1 VTDALMPT
9 YNRVDLTF
17 ETGEGPYLFT
27 DRGARYLDFAS
38 GIAVTNLGHA
48 HTHLVKTLQDQ
59 AQKVWHVSNLWRIQ
73 ESERLARRLAE
84 ATFADQVFFCN
95 SGVEAFEAAIKLV
108 RKYHDDSG
116 QPGRYRVITVA
127 NAFHGRSLNAIS
139 AAGSEKLL
147 KGFAPQ
153 VDAFDQVAFNDTAA
167 LEGAITDETAAVL
180 VEPLQGDGGIRPADL
195 AYLKA
200 LRRICDAH
208 GLLLVFDEI
217 QCGMGR
223 SGRLFAYEWAGIA
236 PDVMMSAKGLGGGFP
251 VGACLATAEAAKGM
265 TAGTHGS
272 TFGGNPLAM
281 AVANAVLDVV
291 LEPGFLDGVDRV
303 ARDLWHR
310 LQALAGRHPG
320 VVQEVRGAGL
330 MLGIRC
336 RDQVT
341 NADLGTALREEGML
355 TVPAAD
361 NVVRLLPP
369 LVIDQS
375 HVREAVD
382 MIERACARTAPA

>member
-1 VTDALMPT
+1 MPT

-17 ETGEGPYLFT
+17 ETGEGPYLIT
-27 DRGARYLDFAS
+27 DRGERYLDFAS
-38 GIAVTNLGHA
+38 GIATTNLGHG
-48 HTHLVKTLQDQ
+48 HPHLVKALQ
-59 AQKVWHVSNLWRIQ
+59 AQAGKVWHVSNLWRIQ
-73 ESERLARRLAE
+73 ESERLASRLAE

-108 RKYHDDSG
+108 RKYHDDNG
-116 QPGRYRVITVA
+116 QPDRYRVITVDG
-127 NAFHGRSLNAIS
+127 AFHGRSLNAIS

-153 VDAFDQVAFNDTAA
+153 VDAFDHVGFNNTNE
-167 LEGAITDETAAVL
+167 LVNAITDETAAIL
-180 VEPLQGDGGIRPADL
+180 VEPVQGDGGIRPADL
-195 AYLKA
+195 QYLQA
-200 LRRICDAH
+200 LRRICDEH

-223 SGRLFAYEWAGIA
+223 TGKLFAYEWAGIA
-236 PDVMMSAKGLGGGFP
+236 PDVMMSAKGLGGGMP
-251 VGACLATAEAAKGM
+251 IGACLATAEAAKGM

-272 TFGGNPLAM
+272 TFGGNPLAT
-281 AVANAVLDVV
+281 AVGNAVMDVM

-310 LQALAGRHPG
+310 LQELAPKHPA

-336 RDQVT
+336 RDAVA
-341 NADLGTALREEGML
+341 NADLGKALRDQGLL

-361 NVVRLLPP
+361 NIVRLLPP
-369 LVIDQS
+369 LVIDES
-375 HVREAVD
+375 HVRQAVE
-382 MIERACARTAPA
+382 MIDAGCRQVTPAA

>member
-1 VTDALMPT
+1 MPT

-17 ETGEGPYLFT
+17 ETGEGPYLIT
-27 DRGARYLDFAS
+27 DRGERYLDFAS
-38 GIAVTNLGHA
+38 GIATTNLGHG
-48 HTHLVKTLQDQ
+48 HPHLVKALQEQ
-59 AQKVWHVSNLWRIQ
+59 AGKVWHVSNLWRIQ
-73 ESERLARRLAE
+73 ESERLASRLAE

-108 RKYHDDSG
+108 RKYHDDNG
-116 QPGRYRVITVA
+116 QPHRYRVITVDG
-127 NAFHGRSLNAIS
+127 AFHGRSLNAIS

-153 VDAFDQVAFNDTAA
+153 VDAFDHVGFNNTNE
-167 LEGAITDETAAVL
+167 LVNAITDETAAIL
-180 VEPLQGDGGIRPADL
+180 VEPVQGDGGIRPADL
-195 AYLKA
+195 QYLQA
-200 LRRICDAH
+200 LRRICDEH

-223 SGRLFAYEWAGIA
+223 TGKLFAYEWAGIA
-236 PDVMMSAKGLGGGFP
+236 PDVMMSAKGLGGGMP
-251 VGACLATAEAAKGM
+251 IGACLATAEAAKGM

-272 TFGGNPLAM
+272 TFGGNPLAT
-281 AVANAVLDVV
+281 AVGNAVMDVM

-310 LQALAGRHPG
+310 LQDLAPKHPQ
-320 VVQEVRGAGL
+320 VIQEVRGAGL

-336 RDQVT
+336 RDAVT
-341 NADLGTALREEGML
+341 NADLGAALRDQGLL

-361 NVVRLLPP
+361 NIVRLLPP
-369 LVIDQS
+369 LVIDES
-375 HVREAVD
+375 HVRQAVE
-382 MIERACARTAPA
+382 MIDAGCRQAA

>member
-17 ETGEGPYLFT
+17 ETGEGPYLIT
-27 DRGARYLDFAS
+27 DQGDRYLDFAS
-38 GIAVTNLGHA
+38 GIATTNLGHG
-48 HTHLVKTLQDQ
+48 HPHLVRALRQQ
-59 AQKVWHVSNLWRIQ
+59 AGKLWHVSNLWRIE
-73 ESERLARRLAE
+73 ESERLASRLAE

-116 QPGRYRVITVA
+116 QPQRYRVITVDG
-127 NAFHGRSLNAIS
+127 AFHGRSLNAIS

-153 VDAFDQVAFNDTAA
+153 VDAFDHVGFNNTNE
-167 LEGAITDETAAVL
+167 LVNAITDETAAIL
-180 VEPLQGDGGIRPADL
+180 VEPVQGDGGIRPADL
-195 AYLKA
+195 QYLQA
-200 LRRICDAH
+200 LRRIADEH

-223 SGRLFAYEWAGIA
+223 TGKLFAYEWAGIA
-236 PDVMMSAKGLGGGFP
+236 PDVMMSAKGLGGGMP
-251 VGACLATAEAAKGM
+251 IGACLATAEAAKGM

-272 TFGGNPLAM
+272 TFGGNPLAT
-281 AVANAVLDVV
+281 AVGNAVLDVM

-310 LQALAGRHPG
+310 LQELAPKHAQ
-320 VVQEVRGAGL
+320 VIQEVRGAGL

-336 RDQVT
+336 GDSVT
-341 NADLGTALREEGML
+341 NAELGAALRDQGLL

-369 LVIDQS
+369 LVIDES

-382 MIERACARTAPA
+382 MIDAGCRRIAG

>member
-9 YNRVDLTF
+9 YNRVDLSF
-17 ETGEGPYLFT
+17 ETGEGPYLIT
-27 DRGARYLDFAS
+27 DQGDRYLDFAS
-38 GIAVTNLGHA
+38 GIATTNLGHG
-48 HTHLVKTLQDQ
+48 HPHLVRALRQQ
-59 AQKVWHVSNLWRIQ
+59 AGKLWHVSNLWRIE
-73 ESERLARRLAE
+73 ESERLASRLAE

-116 QPGRYRVITVA
+116 QPQRYRVITVDG
-127 NAFHGRSLNAIS
+127 AFHGRSLNAIS

-153 VDAFDQVAFNDTAA
+153 VDAFDHVGFNNTNE
-167 LEGAITDETAAVL
+167 LVNAITDETAAIL
-180 VEPLQGDGGIRPADL
+180 VEPVQGDGGIRPADL
-195 AYLKA
+195 QYLQA
-200 LRRICDAH
+200 LRRIADEH

-223 SGRLFAYEWAGIA
+223 TGKLFAYEWAGIA
-236 PDVMMSAKGLGGGFP
+236 PDVMMSAKGLGGGMP
-251 VGACLATAEAAKGM
+251 IGACLATAEAAKGM

-272 TFGGNPLAM
+272 TFGGNPLAT
-281 AVANAVLDVV
+281 AVGNAVLDVM

-310 LQALAGRHPG
+310 LQELAPKHAQVIR
-320 VVQEVRGAGL
+320 EVRGAGL

-336 RDQVT
+336 GDSVT
-341 NADLGTALREEGML
+341 NAELGAALRDQGLL

-369 LVIDQS
+369 LVIDES

-382 MIERACARTAPA
+382 MIDAGCRRIAG

>member
-1 VTDALMPT
+1 MPT
-9 YNRVDLTF
+9 YNRVDLNF
-17 ETGEGPYLFT
+17 ETGEGPYLIT
-27 DRGARYLDFAS
+27 DQGDRYLDFAS
-38 GIAVTNLGHA
+38 GIATTNLGHG
-48 HTHLVKTLQDQ
+48 HPHLVRALREQ
-59 AQKVWHVSNLWRIQ
+59 AGKLWHVSNLWRIE
-73 ESERLARRLAE
+73 ESERLASRLAE

-116 QPGRYRVITVA
+116 QPHRYRVITVDG
-127 NAFHGRSLNAIS
+127 AFHGRSLNAIS

-153 VDAFDQVAFNDTAA
+153 VDAFDHVGFNNTNE
-167 LEGAITDETAAVL
+167 LVNAITDETAAIL
-180 VEPLQGDGGIRPADL
+180 VEPVQGDGGIRPADL
-195 AYLKA
+195 QYLQA
-200 LRRICDAH
+200 LRRIADEH

-223 SGRLFAYEWAGIA
+223 TGKLFAHEWAGIA
-236 PDVMMSAKGLGGGFP
+236 PDVMMSAKGLGGGMP
-251 VGACLATAEAAKGM
+251 IGACLATAEAAKGM

-272 TFGGNPLAM
+272 TFGGNPLAT
-281 AVANAVLDVV
+281 AVGNAVLDVM

-310 LQALAGRHPG
+310 LQDLAPKRSE
-320 VVQEVRGAGL
+320 VIQEVRGAGL

-336 RDQVT
+336 RDSVT
-341 NADLGTALREEGML
+341 NADLGAALRDQGLL

-369 LVIDQS
+369 LVIDES

-382 MIERACARTAPA
+382 MIDAGCRRVAG

>member
-1 VTDALMPT
+1 MTDALMPT
-9 YNRVDLTF
+9 YNRVDLNF
-17 ETGEGPYLFT
+17 ETGEGPYLIT
-27 DRGARYLDFAS
+27 DQGDRYLDFAS
-38 GIAVTNLGHA
+38 GIATTNLGHG
-48 HTHLVKTLQDQ
+48 HPHLVKALREQ
-59 AQKVWHVSNLWRIQ
+59 AGKLWHVSNLWRIE
-73 ESERLARRLAE
+73 ESERLASRLAE

-116 QPGRYRVITVA
+116 QPHRYRVITVDG
-127 NAFHGRSLNAIS
+127 AFHGRSLNAIS

-153 VDAFDQVAFNDTAA
+153 VDAFDHVGFNNTNE
-167 LEGAITDETAAVL
+167 LVNAITDETAAIL
-180 VEPLQGDGGIRPADL
+180 VEPVQGDGGIRPADL
-195 AYLKA
+195 QYLQA
-200 LRRICDAH
+200 LRRIADEH

-223 SGRLFAYEWAGIA
+223 TGKLFAHEWAGIA
-236 PDVMMSAKGLGGGFP
+236 PDVMMSAKGLGGGMP
-251 VGACLATAEAAKGM
+251 IGACLATAEAAKGM

-272 TFGGNPLAM
+272 TFGGNPLAT
-281 AVANAVLDVV
+281 AVGNAVMDVM

-310 LQALAGRHPG
+310 LQDLAPKRSE
-320 VVQEVRGAGL
+320 VIQEVRGAGL

-336 RDQVT
+336 RDSVT
-341 NADLGTALREEGML
+341 NADLGAALRDQGLL

-369 LVIDQS
+369 LVIDES

-382 MIERACARTAPA
+382 MIDAGCRRIAG

>member
-9 YNRVDLTF
+9 YNRVDLSF
-17 ETGEGPYLFT
+17 ETGEGPYLIT
-27 DRGARYLDFAS
+27 DQGDRYLDFAS
-38 GIAVTNLGHA
+38 GIATTNLGHG
-48 HTHLVKTLQDQ
+48 HPHLVRALRQQ
-59 AQKVWHVSNLWRIQ
+59 AGKLWHVSNLWRIE
-73 ESERLARRLAE
+73 ESERLASRLAE

-116 QPGRYRVITVA
+116 QPQRYRVITVDG
-127 NAFHGRSLNAIS
+127 AFHGRSLNAIS

-153 VDAFDQVAFNDTAA
+153 VDAFDHVGFNNTNE
-167 LEGAITDETAAVL
+167 LVNAITDETAAIL
-180 VEPLQGDGGIRPADL
+180 VEPVQGDGGIRPADL
-195 AYLKA
+195 QYLQA
-200 LRRICDAH
+200 LRRIADEH

-223 SGRLFAYEWAGIA
+223 TGKLFAYEWAGIA
-236 PDVMMSAKGLGGGFP
+236 PDVMMSAKGLGGGMP
-251 VGACLATAEAAKGM
+251 IGACLATAEAAKGM

-272 TFGGNPLAM
+272 TFGGNPLAT
-281 AVANAVLDVV
+281 AVGNAVLDVM

-310 LQALAGRHPG
+310 LQELAPKHAQ
-320 VVQEVRGAGL
+320 VIQEVRGAGL

-336 RDQVT
+336 GDSVT
-341 NADLGTALREEGML
+341 NAELGAALRDQGLL

-369 LVIDQS
+369 LVIDES

-382 MIERACARTAPA
+382 MIDAGCRRIAG

>member
-1 VTDALMPT
+1 MPT
-9 YNRVDLTF
+9 YNRVDLSF
-17 ETGEGPYLFT
+17 ETGDGPYLIT

-38 GIAVTNLGHA
+38 GIATTNLGHG
-48 HTHLVKTLQDQ
+48 HPHLVKALQEQ
-59 AQKVWHVSNLWRIQ
+59 AGKLWHVSNLWRIR
-73 ESERLARRLAE
+73 ESERLAQRLAE

-116 QPGRYRVITVA
+116 QPNRYRVITVDG
-127 NAFHGRSLNAIS
+127 AFHGRSLNAIS

-153 VDAFDQVAFNDTAA
+153 IDGFDHVGFNNTNE
-167 LEGAITDETAAVL
+167 LVNAITDETAAIL
-180 VEPLQGDGGIRPADL
+180 VEPVQGDGGIRPADL
-195 AYLKA
+195 QYLQA
-200 LRRICDAH
+200 LRRIADEH

-223 SGRLFAYEWAGIA
+223 TGKLFAHEWAGIV
-236 PDVMMSAKGLGGGFP
+236 PDVMMSAKGLGGGMP
-251 VGACLATAEAAKGM
+251 IGACLATAEAAKGM

-272 TFGGNPLAM
+272 TFGGNPLAT
-281 AVANAVLDVV
+281 AVGNAVMDVM
-291 LEPGFLDGVDRV
+291 LEPGFLDSVDRV

-310 LQALAGRHPG
+310 LQDLVPKHPQ
-320 VVQEVRGAGL
+320 VIQEVRGAGL

-336 RDQVT
+336 RDAVT
-341 NADLGTALREEGML
+341 NADLGKALRDQGLL

-369 LVIDQS
+369 LVIDES
-375 HVREAVD
+375 HVRQAVE
-382 MIERACARTAPA
+382 MIDAGCAQVAGRT

>member
-1 VTDALMPT
+1 
-9 YNRVDLTF
+9 
-17 ETGEGPYLFT
+17 
-27 DRGARYLDFAS
+27 
-38 GIAVTNLGHA
+38 
-48 HTHLVKTLQDQ
+48 
-59 AQKVWHVSNLWRIQ
+59 
-73 ESERLARRLAE
+73 
-84 ATFADQVFFCN
+84 VFFCN

-116 QPGRYRVITVA
+116 QPQRYRVITVDG
-127 NAFHGRSLNAIS
+127 AFHGRSLNAIS

-153 VDAFDQVAFNDTAA
+153 VDAFDHVGFNNTNE
-167 LEGAITDETAAVL
+167 LVNAITDETAAIL
-180 VEPLQGDGGIRPADL
+180 VEPVQGDGGIRPADL
-195 AYLKA
+195 QYLQA
-200 LRRICDAH
+200 LRRIADEH

-223 SGRLFAYEWAGIA
+223 TGKLFAYEWAGIA
-236 PDVMMSAKGLGGGFP
+236 PDVMMSAKGLGGGMP
-251 VGACLATAEAAKGM
+251 IGACLATAEAAKGM

-272 TFGGNPLAM
+272 TFGGNPLAT
-281 AVANAVLDVV
+281 AVGNAVLDVM

-310 LQALAGRHPG
+310 LQELAPKHAQVIR
-320 VVQEVRGAGL
+320 EVRGAGL

-336 RDQVT
+336 GDSVT
-341 NADLGTALREEGML
+341 NAELGAALRDQGLL

-369 LVIDQS
+369 LVIDES

-382 MIERACARTAPA
+382 MIDAGCRRIAG

>member
-1 VTDALMPT
+1 MTDALMPT

-17 ETGEGPYLFT
+17 ETGEGPYLIT
-27 DRGARYLDFAS
+27 DRGERYLDFAS
-38 GIAVTNLGHA
+38 GIATTNLGHG
-48 HTHLVKTLQDQ
+48 HPHLVKALQEQ
-59 AQKVWHVSNLWRIQ
+59 AGKVWHVSNLWRIQ
-73 ESERLARRLAE
+73 ESERLASRLAE

-108 RKYHDDSG
+108 RKYHDDNG
-116 QPGRYRVITVA
+116 QPHRYRVITVDG
-127 NAFHGRSLNAIS
+127 AFHGRSLNAIS

-153 VDAFDQVAFNDTAA
+153 VDAFDHVGFNNTNE
-167 LEGAITDETAAVL
+167 LVNAITDETAAIL
-180 VEPLQGDGGIRPADL
+180 VEPVQGDGGIRPADL
-195 AYLKA
+195 QYLQA
-200 LRRICDAH
+200 LRRICDEH

-223 SGRLFAYEWAGIA
+223 TGKLFAYEWAGIA
-236 PDVMMSAKGLGGGFP
+236 PDVMMSAKGLGGGMP
-251 VGACLATAEAAKGM
+251 IGACLATAEAAKGM

-272 TFGGNPLAM
+272 TFGGNPLAT
-281 AVANAVLDVV
+281 AVGNAVMDVM

-310 LQALAGRHPG
+310 LQDLAPKHPQ
-320 VVQEVRGAGL
+320 VIQEVRGAGL

-336 RDQVT
+336 RDAVT
-341 NADLGTALREEGML
+341 NADLGAALRDQGLL

-361 NVVRLLPP
+361 NIVRLLPP
-369 LVIDQS
+369 LVIDES
-375 HVREAVD
+375 HVRQAVE
-382 MIERACARTAPA
+382 MIDAGCRQAA